1 MSLDDESILSLIDE
15 NFRGCDRK
23 AVANKTVNIIM
34 AMEKYWPLTVRQ
46 VFYQLVA
53 GLIIENSQNRYQS
66 VSKLVTK
73 LRRIEIL
80 SWECIQDRSR
90 RLTDKRGF
98 EDAGAFLRQQLN
110 GLSSMYDRC
119 LVQNQ
124 GNYVEIFTEKDALAG
139 IIEEISWVYCV
150 RILVC
155 RGQIS
160 ATFLN
165 DYAARARAVI
175 SRGQNP
181 VMIYYGD
188 MDPTGARIPV
198 AIKKN
203 LLKYH
208 GIDVHFDRI
217 ALNMNQVEKYQL
229 PHSFEA
235 MKIKDPNYG
244 WYIKQKQYGGIAVE
258 LDALHPETLQEI
270 VKFGLGL
277 YLDIEDMQQQQGIE
291 SKERDKLKRFEQHVL
306 YMAKEEGL
314 LN

>member
-1 MSLDDESILSLIDE
+1 M
-15 NFRGCDRK
+15 
-23 AVANKTVNIIM
+23 NI

-66 VSKLVTK
+66 VSRLVTK
-73 LRRIEIL
+73 LRRLGIL
-80 SWECIQDRSR
+80 PWECIQDRTR

-98 EDAGAFLRQQLN
+98 EDAGAFLRQQLT

-139 IIEEISWVYCV
+139 IIEEVSWIYCV
-150 RILVC
+150 RIVVC

-165 DYAARARAVI
+165 NYAARARQTI
-175 SRGQNP
+175 SRGQKP
-181 VMIYYGD
+181 VILYFGD
-188 MDPTGARIPV
+188 QDPTGARIPV

-208 GIDVHFDRI
+208 NLDVHLDRI
-217 ALNMNQVEKYQL
+217 ALNMNKVEEYEL
-229 PHSFEA
+229 PHSVEA
-235 MKIKDPNYG
+235 IKTKDPNYK
-244 WYIKQKQYGGIAVE
+244 WYPGNATPCPASAGTKANGK
-258 LDALHPETLQEI
+258 
-270 VKFGLGL
+270 
-277 YLDIEDMQQQQGIE
+277 
-291 SKERDKLKRFEQHVL
+291 
-306 YMAKEEGL
+306 
-314 LN
+314 